1 MDLVKTTR
9 LINKKELSP
18 VELVKETLHQ
28 ISIKNPEVNAFIT
41 ICENEALEVAKTL
54 EQELQDGKLRGPL
67 HGIPIAAKDLIFTK
81 NIRTTMGSKLYENFV
96 PDKDAAVIE
105 RLKGAGAII
114 IGKTNTHEFAYGPI
128 GDRSYFGPCRN
139 PHQLGKISGG
149 SSSGSAAAV
158 AAGMVGAAIGTDTGG
173 SIRIPSSAC
182 GAVGMKPTFGLVS
195 KRGVFDLAY
204 TLDHVGPITTNISDN
219 ALLLNTIAGYDE
231 GDPYSLKSNVMDYS
245 HLIGQNV
252 RGKVIGIP
260 SYYFDHIDE
269 EVGAAIQNCLN
280 VFEQLGAVLKK
291 VTIACMDRIAH
302 AQVVTIQSEAAA
314 VHKETIQHHRS
325 EVDDEVYERLVQSQN
340 VKGYEYVSA
349 QVERKGLINEF
360 NQVFSE
366 VDILLTPTLP
376 ILPTDIGQREVIV
389 NGKAEAVR
397 HALLRLTS
405 PTDYTGNPSLSLPCG
420 FSKSGL
426 PIGVQLIA
434 KHGSEDKLYQFGYA
448 LEQSL

>member
-1 MDLVKTTR
+1 MDLVTTSR
-9 LINKKELSP
+9 LIKNKELSP
-18 VELVKETLHQ
+18 VELVNNALKQ
-28 ISIKNPEVNAFIT
+28 ISVKNSEVNAFIT
-41 ICENEALEVAKTL
+41 VCEDEALEAAKTL
-54 EQELQDGKLRGPL
+54 EQEMLDGKLRGPL

-81 NIRTTMGSKLYENFV
+81 NIRTTMGSKLYESFV

-139 PHQLGKISGG
+139 PHRLEKISGG

-158 AAGMVGAAIGTDTGG
+158 AAGMVGGAIGTDTGG

-204 TLDHVGPITTNISDN
+204 TLDHVGPITANISDN

-231 GDPYSLKSNVMDYS
+231 GDPYSLKSNVVDYS
-245 HLIGQNV
+245 RLIGQNIQ
-252 RGKVIGIP
+252 GKVIGIP
-260 SYYFDHIDE
+260 SYYFENIDE
-269 EVGAAIQNCLN
+269 EVSAAIANCLN
-280 VFEQLGAVLKK
+280 VFERLGAVLKK
-291 VTIACMDRIAH
+291 VDIRCMKRIASL
-302 AQVVTIQSEAAA
+302 QVVTIQAEAAA
-314 VHKETIQHHRS
+314 VHTNTIQHHRG
-325 EVDDEVYERLVQSQN
+325 EVDEEVYERLVQSQN
-340 VKGYEYVSA
+340 VKGYEYVLA
-349 QVERKGLINEF
+349 QVERKGLITEF

-366 VDILLTPTLP
+366 VDILVTPTLP
-376 ILPTDIGQREVIV
+376 ILPTDIGQRDVVV
-389 NGKAEAVR
+389 NGQVEAVR

-405 PTDYTGNPSLSLPCG
+405 PTDFTGNPSISLPCG

-434 KHGSEDKLYQFGYA
+434 MHGNEDKLYQFGYA

>member
-1 MDLVKTTR
+1 MDLVTTSR
-9 LINKKELSP
+9 LIRNKELSP
-18 VELVKETLHQ
+18 VELVNNALHQ
-28 ISIKNPEVNAFIT
+28 ISVKNSEVNAFIT
-41 ICENEALEVAKTL
+41 VCEDEALEAAKTL
-54 EQELQDGKLRGPL
+54 EQEMLDGNLRGPL

-81 NIRTTMGSKLYENFV
+81 NIRTTMGSKLYESFV

-139 PHQLGKISGG
+139 PHQLEKISGG

-158 AAGMVGAAIGTDTGG
+158 AAGMVGGAIGTDTGG

-204 TLDHVGPITTNISDN
+204 TLDHVGPITANISDN

-231 GDPYSLKSNVMDYS
+231 GDPYSLKSNVVDYS
-245 HLIGQNV
+245 RLIGQNIQ
-252 RGKVIGIP
+252 GKVIGIP
-260 SYYFDHIDE
+260 SYYFENIDE
-269 EVGAAIQNCLN
+269 EVSAAIANCLN
-280 VFEQLGAVLKK
+280 VFERLGAVLKK
-291 VTIACMDRIAH
+291 VDIRCMKRIASL
-302 AQVVTIQSEAAA
+302 QVVTIQAEAAA
-314 VHKETIQHHRS
+314 VHTNTIQHHRG
-325 EVDDEVYERLVQSQN
+325 EVDEEVYERLVQSQN
-340 VKGYEYVSA
+340 VKGYEYVLA
-349 QVERKGLINEF
+349 QVERKGLITEF

-366 VDILLTPTLP
+366 VDILVTPTLP
-376 ILPTDIGQREVIV
+376 ILPTDIGQRDVVV
-389 NGKAEAVR
+389 NGQVEAVR

-405 PTDYTGNPSLSLPCG
+405 PTDFTGNPSISLPCG

-434 KHGSEDKLYQFGYA
+434 MHGNEDKLYQFGYA